1 MEPMNKPK
9 FEDDR
14 LSTLDKINLAFGVV
28 AILLLSASLAM
39 SYVPV
44 PSQKWPPTL
53 PEYLRT
59 GGMGAMA
66 FYVITLLMLKEKEV
80 RQLLSHKNTASGG
93 NIALQIVAV
102 IGILAAVNYF
112 GTRHHS
118 RIDVTENKQYSLA
131 EQSKKIVQNL
141 KEDVRVSLFV
151 KKGDAYS
158 TNLENLW
165 REYTYAG
172 DHIKLDVID
181 VDRDPTM
188 ARQNN
193 VTTYGTSMLQ
203 RGERKTTIT
212 GSAEQDLTSASL
224 KVTDRKSVV

>member
-1 MEPMNKPK
+1 MEPINKPK

-80 RQLLSHKNTASGG
+80 RQWFVAQDVIEGVIYLPENLFYNTTAPGIIIVLNRAKPKSRAGKMLLLNASRDFVKGDPKNYLPEEAVTR
-93 NIALQIVAV
+93 IAETFLEWKEVEK
-102 IGILAAVNYF
+102 F
-112 GTRHHS
+112 S
-118 RIDVTENKQYSLA
+118 RIVRTDEIAKNDFNISPSRYLHTGAADEYQPQAEIVVIEEQGPATTE
-131 EQSKKIVQNL
+131 V
-141 KEDVRVSLFV
+141 F
-151 KKGDAYS
+151 
-158 TNLENLW
+158 
-165 REYTYAG
+165 
-172 DHIKLDVID
+172 
-181 VDRDPTM
+181 
-188 ARQNN
+188 
-193 VTTYGTSMLQ
+193 
-203 RGERKTTIT
+203 
-212 GSAEQDLTSASL
+212 
-224 KVTDRKSVV
+224 